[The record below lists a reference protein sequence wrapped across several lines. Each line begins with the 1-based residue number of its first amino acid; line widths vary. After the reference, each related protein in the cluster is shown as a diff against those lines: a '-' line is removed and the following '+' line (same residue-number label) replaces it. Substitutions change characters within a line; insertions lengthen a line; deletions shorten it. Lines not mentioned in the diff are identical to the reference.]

1 MDKNTAISDVI
12 KGWSD
17 SELLVAWN
25 EYCDVNG
32 YSNNI
37 IYSMDSFNEC
47 FGGMAPLD
55 VIDMVRGCD
64 FSTTDDYFSYTSYGN
79 IITFNYVED
88 YSEFDYDY
96 LAEFLG
102 KEGDSNTAE
111 VDRDEL
117 KTAFIEELMNTYES
131 LEGLTESE
139 VTEKFTEFIDENC
152 YDLLTEDWDLI
163 ADEFVES
170 LDTEVETNDEEEDK

>member
-1 MDKNTAISDVI
+1 MNKTEAIVEII

-25 EYCDVNG
+25 EYCDKKG
-32 YSNNI
+32 YSDNI

-47 FGGMAPLD
+47 FGGMEPLD
-55 VIDMVRGCD
+55 IIDMVRGCD
-64 FSTTDDYFSYTSYGN
+64 FSPSDDYFSYTSCGN
-79 IITFNYVED
+79 IISFNYVED

-102 KEGDSNTAE
+102 EDGDNYTAD

-117 KTAFIEELMNTYES
+117 KTAFIEELINTYES
-131 LEGLTESE
+131 LEGLTEDE
-139 VTEKFTEFIDENC
+139 VSEKFTEFIEENC
-152 YDLLTEDWDLI
+152 YDLLTDDWDLM
-163 ADEFVES
+163 AEEFIES
-170 LDTEVETNDEEEDK
+170 FDTEAETNDEEDK